1 MATADVMLPTEP
13 TTLYYYLEVKDGGI
27 IQTYP
32 GTAFEKRRKHVPFDV
47 NVRDMRP
54 IKDDFSLHKNGF
66 ELVKNPHSVREE
78 DWQNEEVV
86 QREYYP
92 ACEEL
97 IKRV

>member
-47 NVRDMRP
+47 NIRDLRP
-54 IKDDFSLHKNGF
+54 IKDEFSLHKNGF
-66 ELVKNPHSVREE
+66 QLCKNVVKDCDWSDE
-78 DWQNEEVV
+78 DQV